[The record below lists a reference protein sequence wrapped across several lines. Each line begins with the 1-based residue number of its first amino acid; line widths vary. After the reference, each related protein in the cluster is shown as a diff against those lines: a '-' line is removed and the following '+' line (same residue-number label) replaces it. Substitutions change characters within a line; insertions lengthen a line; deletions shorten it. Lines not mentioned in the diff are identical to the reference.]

1 MEVNRA
7 KPRHRPVKP
16 ASTPPLWLIPTS
28 ATLPELARDRQ
39 AALPLDHER
48 RPARG
53 LLRVA
58 PARPDHGPDEPVA
71 PWPERLDPCLTAAA
85 SAWSA
90 RRQADG
96 APAADIDPRVQC
108 PTAWQSGLLSALAG
122 RPQGACFAQISSE
135 YELAA
140 EAPWRTALESATE
153 QDDAQQEILLHCIED
168 VTRNVFHHAG
178 GGARGAHLAW
188 HRQQS
193 ANRTTWRVAVADT
206 GKGIVADIRES
217 LKRELQP
224 AEALEL
230 AMSQSVSG
238 SKQPG
243 QNRGVGLYVVR
254 NVALRIGGELRIW
267 TGELLLEATTK
278 SPETSHGV
286 VATVANHWPG
296 TLVEFVLRF
305 DNDLRRSRDLIRE
318 VVAELDDPTEVER
331 LPIAFFGTVTPAQNA
346 ARNASKRATGKRA
359 AVEADDVRAIAEG
372 GHKIAVD
379 RVAAGHIGADCVNYL
394 SENPGRTL
402 KLDFSAVT
410 TISDAYAYALL
421 YPLAPLLRADNPLA
435 VGAATPQVRA
445 ALLIAVRAL
454 RREQRLVAR

>member
-1 MEVNRA
+1 MEVNRNEGPA
-7 KPRHRPVKP
+7 RPGNP
-16 ASTPPLWLIPTS
+16 ASAQAAWRIPTS
-28 ATLPELARDRQ
+28 ATLPELARDRL
-39 AALPLDHER
+39 AALPLDHEL
-48 RPARG
+48 RPTRG
-53 LLRVA
+53 PLLVA
-58 PARPDHGPDEPVA
+58 PAQPNASAKTPPR

-96 APAADIDPRVQC
+96 SSAIDLDASIQC
-108 PTAWQSGLLSALAG
+108 PLAWQSGLLSALAG
-122 RPQGACFAQISSE
+122 RAQGQSFSVVKSE
-135 YELAA
+135 YELES
-140 EAPWRTALESATE
+140 EAPWRAALEKATQ
-153 QDDAQQEILLHCIED
+153 QDDAQQDILLHCIED

-188 HRQQS
+188 SREQS
-193 ANRTTWRVAVADT
+193 ATRSTWRVAVADT

-224 AEALEL
+224 VEALEL

-267 TGELLLEATTK
+267 TGGLLLEATTK
-278 SPETSHGV
+278 NPTTSHGV
-286 VATVANHWPG
+286 VTAVPNHWPG

-305 DNDLRRSRDLIRE
+305 DNDVRRGRDLVRE

-331 LPIAFFGTVTPAQNA
+331 LPIAFFGSVITAKSDA
-346 ARNASKRATGKRA
+346 ADR
-359 AVEADDVRAIAEG
+359 VVHIAEG

-379 RVAAGHIGADCVNYL
+379 RVAAGRVGADCGRFL
-394 SENPGRTL
+394 ADHPGQTL
-402 KLDFSAVT
+402 KLDFSAVV

-421 YPLAPLLRADNPLA
+421 YPLAPLLRSERPLA
-435 VGAATPQVRA
+435 VGAAAPQVRA
-445 ALLIAVRAL
+445 ALLIAIRAL
-454 RREQRLVAR
+454 RREGRLLAR